1 MKSDGERGV
10 FGARRPRVG
19 VIIPA
24 LNEEKAIK
32 LVLRDIPRS
41 IVDEV
46 IVVDNGSTDGTAR
59 AAESLRATVQ
69 SEPERGYGAACLKG
83 VACLGPEIE
92 IVVFLDA
99 DYSDHPDELGTLVRP
114 IAENLADFVL
124 GSRMLRKESR
134 KALTLHQRWGNRLA
148 TKLVEWRFG
157 YRFTDLGPFR
167 AIRRD
172 VLDRLRMQDRGFG
185 WTVEM
190 QVKAACVG
198 LRALEVP
205 VRYRSRIGRSKISGT
220 VWGSL
225 RAGVK
230 ILHTI
235 AKYALHFEP
244 CRTPSDLNARDRGL
258 SVYG

>member
-10 FGARRPRVG
+10 FAARRPRVG

-32 LVLRDIPRS
+32 LVLRDIPLS

-59 AAESLRATVQ
+59 AAAALRATVQ

-99 DYSDHPDELGTLVRP
+99 DYSDHPGELGTLVRP

-134 KALTLHQRWGNRLA
+134 KALTLQQRWGNRLA

-220 VWGSL
+220 VWGAL
-225 RAGVK
+225 RAGAK
-230 ILHTI
+230 ILYTI
-235 AKYALHFEP
+235 AKHSLQYGA
-244 CRTPSDLNARDRGL
+244 CRAPSDLNTRGRGL